1 MGELVI
7 ELYLRFEL
15 EVIQSIP
22 SGSGHSVSLGQK
34 NSLLFKNI
42 HVRWFKFRL
51 DVVVFVIECCNV
63 LIFPMFTTVSFPLYV
78 STVPD
83 IGSNLMSPFW
93 IIKDLE
99 SSSRVNYL
107 GTAES
112 AVRIKIFKD
121 KSE

>member
-1 MGELVI
+1 
-7 ELYLRFEL
+7 
-15 EVIQSIP
+15 
-22 SGSGHSVSLGQK
+22 
-34 NSLLFKNI
+34 
-42 HVRWFKFRL
+42 
-51 DVVVFVIECCNV
+51 
-63 LIFPMFTTVSFPLYV
+63 MFTTVSFPLYV

>member
-1 MGELVI
+1 MMYYFNLSYVH
-7 ELYLRFEL
+7 Y
-15 EVIQSIP
+15 SI
-22 SGSGHSVSLGQK
+22 
-34 NSLLFKNI
+34 
-42 HVRWFKFRL
+42 
-51 DVVVFVIECCNV
+51 
-63 LIFPMFTTVSFPLYV
+63 FPLYL

-83 IGSNLMSPFW
+83 IGSNLVSPFW

-99 SSSRVNYL
+99 PSSRVNYL